1 MDQVYNGSASLTS
14 NYSQQVDQ
22 DKWQL
27 PTFPCFEEVHHSFV
41 FCRPRNIEIVVW
53 EWLLVHFC
61 GVLQNSTGFLFL
73 SFDKKPSH
81 GFWNKPGF
89 KTLQSYY
96 FYLQAFPYPTVLHF
110 GVVASPHCKPAVTNC
125 FMWGWWWW
133 WWWWW
138 WGWGCM
144 MMIMMMMMMDFH
156 HWFPAQGAMKCKQG
170 IRILLLLCNKISCC

>member
-1 MDQVYNGSASLTS
+1 MDQVYNGSASLTL

-22 DKWQL
+22 DKWQF
-27 PTFPCFEEVHHSFV
+27 PTFPCFEEVHHCFV

-53 EWLLVHFC
+53 QWLLVHFC
-61 GVLQNSTGFLFL
+61 GVLQNSTSFLFL

-89 KTLQSYY
+89 KPLQSYY
-96 FYLQAFPYPTVLHF
+96 FYLQAFPYPTVLHS
-110 GVVASPHCKPAVTNC
+110 GVVASPLCKPAVTNC

-133 WWWWW
+133 WWW
-138 WGWGCM
+138 GCM
-144 MMIMMMMMMDFH
+144 MIRMMMMMDFH

-170 IRILLLLCNKISCC
+170 IKNFASSMQ